1 MNYKTVPISYIHVL
15 KCKEKEN
22 QPCQVLG
29 DIKNNTKTSSSV
41 IVQV

>member
-22 QPCQVLG
+22 QTCQVLG
-29 DIKNNTKTSSSV
+29 DTKINTKASTSV
-41 IVQV
+41 ILQL